1 MRETMRNQEETKRKL
16 GETNRNHE
24 RNYEKP
30 RGNQKEQGETRGN
43 QEGNK
48 INQKP

>member
-1 MRETMRNQEETKRKL
+1 MTNPEKPGGKL

-30 RGNQKEQGETRGN
+30 RGNQKKQGEPRGK

-48 INQKP
+48 EKP